1 MPVQD
6 VVLTSSSETS
16 LIFTWV
22 PPITAVYNNITGYNL
37 TCIPLLKNIPARD
50 TLELGPNISTANV
63 TGLYSGV
70 AYNCSIVSLIASKSS
85 EPYTLTSITMEIGI
99 IICIYLELSSLT
111 LLLMCISFCNLYD
124 NFIAIAPTGH
134 PLMFAADAGQRKV
147 NFTWQP
153 PSATQR
159 NGVIPLPRCSCSQ

>member
-85 EPYTLTSITMEIGI
+85 EPYTLTSITLEMGI
-99 IICIYLELSSLT
+99 IICIYIELSSLT
-111 LLLMCISFCNLYD
+111 LLLY
-124 NFIAIAPTGH
+124 
-134 PLMFAADAGQRKV
+134 
-147 NFTWQP
+147 
-153 PSATQR
+153 
-159 NGVIPLPRCSCSQ
+159 

>member
-16 LIFTWV
+16 LIFTWI
-22 PPITAVYNNITGYNL
+22 PPITAVYNKLNITGYNL

-50 TLELGPNISTANV
+50 TLELGPNINTANV

-85 EPYTLTSITMEIGI
+85 EPYTLTSITLEMGI

-111 LLLMCISFCNLYD
+111 LLS
-124 NFIAIAPTGH
+124 
-134 PLMFAADAGQRKV
+134 
-147 NFTWQP
+147 
-153 PSATQR
+153 S
-159 NGVIPLPRCSCSQ
+159 